1 MSTTSAP
8 GGPAGPGTTAEPV
21 LQVTDIRKYYG
32 AVHAVDGCSMAVPQ
46 GAIVGLIGPNGSGK
60 STFIEVLS
68 GLVPSDSGRIL
79 LNGTDITRMAPY
91 HRARLGLRRTFQA
104 SRLWM
109 HLSVAENL
117 LASTPPRGRD
127 SFWRTYLRPGAVG
140 RAEADSSVVAA
151 EVLERFGLIQMR
163 DQPAAVL
170 SGGQGRL
177 LEFARILVSGATVA
191 LLDEPLAGVNPVMAE
206 SVISGI
212 RDLQRSGISVLL
224 VEHNLGAVEELCD
237 PIYGMSEGRIAVS
250 GSMREI
256 TASTFFADAYI
267 GASRSAGTDRS

>member
-1 MSTTSAP
+1 MSGTSAQASP
-8 GGPAGPGTTAEPV
+8 AGNGGPAEPV
-21 LQVTDIRKYYG
+21 LQVTDIRKFYG
-32 AVHAVDGCSMAVPQ
+32 AVHAVDGCSMVVPT

-68 GLVPSDSGRIL
+68 GLVPADSGRIL
-79 LNGTDITRMAPY
+79 LQGTDITRTAP
-91 HRARLGLRRTFQA
+91 HQRARLGLRRTFQA

-127 SFWRTYLRPGAVG
+127 SFWRTYLRPGAV
-140 RAEADSSVVAA
+140 RQAEADSAAVAA

-206 SVISGI
+206 AVISGI
-212 RDLQRSGISVLL
+212 REMQRRGISVLL
-224 VEHNLGAVEELCD
+224 VEHNLEAVEELCD
-237 PIYGMSEGRIAVS
+237 TVYGMSEGRMIIS
-250 GSMREI
+250 GSMQDI
-256 TASTFFADAYI
+256 AGSAFFSEAYL
-267 GASRSAGTDRS
+267 GTTRAGGR